1 MSKEPNFSWSLPAWL
16 RGSRRRIEP
25 EHSPALPVAPAA
37 PTPGF
42 AHADNTAVKV
52 HALLRPMLSGERCLL
67 VTGYQDFLSALA
79 LLIELR
85 PGLAEE
91 GEGTIRL
98 VFGTNTETS
107 STIPGRSRPLR
118 EEARLH
124 YLGQSGLALA
134 HHGDLVAVRARD
146 AIARGALQIR
156 VYDQEAARTVFD
168 APPAILHAKLYVG
181 ESASALGSANFSR
194 NGLLQ
199 NLEVMEGVRAD
210 EPSFAAR
217 REIAERVWRC
227 GIDWSTDALEI
238 LDGLLRVVTPQHAVA
253 RVIDEM
259 HGFGPWRIDGN
270 RQNTERLPLSFQSE
284 LVYEAAATV
293 YEHGFTFIEA
303 PTGAGKTD
311 IGKHLGATLA
321 EMHRH
326 VVHAPLPEIPS
337 DDEAQARR
345 SGSFAVVPSRVRP
358 NWESRR
364 PSDLAIVSLG
374 TFSKDATA
382 SPEEMRD
389 LERRFEHSAAVVIDE
404 CHRMSSRFLGA
415 SRRSETFEESPAIWS
430 ACLSAT
436 LLGNHGLD
444 SLLAFHERRASLF
457 MSPAFTAKMN
467 AVIANERTRSA
478 GFDDLEIGVTGQLP
492 GIPAVGTDFG
502 RGKDRKRGKGGGDV
516 GGLVISAEA
525 QRDLAAVLAPI
536 VCRRNRACIGESGTP
551 GDLRYPLVSQFR
563 EAPKLT
569 KRQRAIIAEIVEQVG
584 RISGG
589 RILSSAELSRL
600 GTAHRSAHDIERI
613 TIRNLLALLRASPQF
628 ATWSWHHAWGKG
640 KPAGGDPDLLHAD
653 DGRSFAQRLRDAE
666 ARVSR
671 RRPGQLLLPGIVP
684 TATPICDRI
693 ETLLG
698 DKELLAIENGRI
710 ARMVEILDRHAQV
723 IFLSERRGV
732 LQFYAERLQQAVGSR
747 AKVMAVLSGSA
758 HHGLHQDLFGNAH
771 PSFTRLDRGDRAQ
784 EHFAIDGIRRTDG
797 TQALFLTYEMAEGVN
812 LQQAQALC
820 LIDVTSNIRNMVQGL
835 GRIDRIDSPHC
846 RIAYYTFELPGVTLR
861 SDAKAAGRMRTNMI
875 GAGAIVG
882 HEGGAGSGGASGEDV
897 VAGDGIGVEEYLD
910 RPAGE
915 LTDEIIAF
923 KHAPRVLRREHLFDA
938 FEILHQGVPADVVRD
953 VRAARPA
960 GVWGAELCL
969 LRAADAPFTAVL
981 LAGRAPRL
989 GAPDIYLPPRLV
1001 VIAGDE
1007 VVSGQVECANMLLD
1021 AYEATRAAGLDARS
1035 SPMSTQLAV
1044 LEEVQAKIATLRH
1057 WDIRPDRTVSL
1068 LASLAA
1074 FLAASE
1080 EGREEDD
1087 LDRMHATAPDLGAG
1101 LFGDLTLPTLEY
1113 LADQWLGAI
1122 GAPWILA
1129 KRRIREVMRAQ
1140 GETPD
1145 YLGIEAVMSVFRA
1158 GDPKRIEAVRSRM
1171 HQALARARAEAEGKD
1186 IGLADRVA
1194 VVFRAT

>member
-1 MSKEPNFSWSLPAWL
+1 MHNL
-16 RGSRRRIEP
+16 
-25 EHSPALPVAPAA
+25 
-37 PTPGF
+37 
-42 AHADNTAVKV
+42 
-52 HALLRPMLSGERCLL
+52 
-67 VTGYQDFLSALA
+67 
-79 LLIELR
+79 
-85 PGLAEE
+85 
-91 GEGTIRL
+91 
-98 VFGTNTETS
+98 
-107 STIPGRSRPLR
+107 
-118 EEARLH
+118 EAME
-124 YLGQSGLALA
+124 
-134 HHGDLVAVRARD
+134 AVR
-146 AIARGALQIR
+146 
-156 VYDQEAARTVFD
+156 V
-168 APPAILHAKLYVG
+168 
-181 ESASALGSANFSR
+181 
-194 NGLLQ
+194 
-199 NLEVMEGVRAD
+199 D

-217 REIAERVWRC
+217 RDIAERVWRC
-227 GIDWSTDALEI
+227 GVDWSAEALEI
-238 LDGLLRVVTPQHAVA
+238 LDGLLRVVTPQHAAA

-259 HGFGPWRIDGN
+259 RGFGPWRIDGN
-270 RQNTERLPLSFQSE
+270 RQHTERPPLPFQSE

-326 VVHAPLPEIPS
+326 VVHAPRPELDPAGALT
-337 DDEAQARR
+337 DEAHVRR
-345 SGSFAVVPSRVRP
+345 SGSFAVVPSRVQP

-364 PSDLAIVSLG
+364 PTDLAIVSLG
-374 TFSKDATA
+374 TFSKDART
-382 SPEEMRD
+382 SPDEMRD
-389 LERRFEHSAAVVIDE
+389 LERRFEQSAAVVIDE

-457 MSPAFTAKMN
+457 MSPVFTEKMN
-467 AVIANERTRSA
+467 AVIRNERTRSA

-492 GIPAVGTDFG
+492 GIPAAAPYF
-502 RGKDRKRGKGGGDV
+502 RGKDRKRGNGGGNVD
-516 GGLVISAEA
+516 GLVISPEA

-536 VCRRNRACIGESGTP
+536 VCRRNRACIGESGTL
-551 GDLRYPLVSQFR
+551 GDHRYPLVSAFR
-563 EAPKLT
+563 EAPKLG

-584 RISGG
+584 KISGG

-600 GTAHRSAHDIERI
+600 GASHRSTHDIERI
-613 TIRNLLALLRASPQF
+613 TIRNLLALLRASPEF
-628 ATWSWHHAWGKG
+628 ANWSWHNAWGKG
-640 KPAGGDPDLLHAD
+640 KAADGDPDLLHAD
-653 DGRSFAQRLRDAE
+653 DGRSYAQRLREAE
-666 ARVSR
+666 ARVNR

-698 DKELLAIENGRI
+698 DKDLLAIEDGRI
-710 ARMVEILDRHAQV
+710 ARMVEILDRHGQV

-732 LQFYAERLQQAVGSR
+732 LQFYAERLQQAVGFR
-747 AKVMAVLSGSA
+747 ATVMAVLSGSA
-758 HHGLHQDLFGNAH
+758 HHGLHQDLFGAAPH
-771 PSFTRLDRGDRAQ
+771 LFTRLDRGERAQ
-784 EHFAIDGIRRTDG
+784 DHFAIDGARRTDA

-820 LIDVTSNIRNMVQGL
+820 LIDVTSNIRNMIQGL
-835 GRIDRIDSPHC
+835 GRIDRIDSPHS
-846 RIAYYTFELPGVTLR
+846 RITYYTFELPGVTLR

-882 HEGGAGSGGASGEDV
+882 HKGGAGSGGASGGASGEDV

-1171 HQALARARAEAEGKD
+1171 HQALMRARAEAEGKD